1 MVKNHW
7 SKTSAFRLY
16 HVHMNRLKTN
26 KRRTGGKRDNK
37 VLLLMLPQKFLLLK
51 CAVKDL
57 YCVSYLRFGREEQV
71 AESEVKYPTPSH
83 KGSEI

>member
-1 MVKNHW
+1 
-7 SKTSAFRLY
+7 
-16 HVHMNRLKTN
+16 
-26 KRRTGGKRDNK
+26 
-37 VLLLMLPQKFLLLK
+37 MLPQKFLLLK

-83 KGSEI
+83 KGSEIWLLKSVEIVVHSKKAVSTKVSKEIEPSQQEFAF